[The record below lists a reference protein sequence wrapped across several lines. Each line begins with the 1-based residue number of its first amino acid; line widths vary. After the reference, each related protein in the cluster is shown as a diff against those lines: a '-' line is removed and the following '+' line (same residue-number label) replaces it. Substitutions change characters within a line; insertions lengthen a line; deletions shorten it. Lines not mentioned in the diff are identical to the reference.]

1 MATRTKAKMETC
13 CSPTAENIACCQ
25 VEAIVTVDER
35 GQMVLPKEM
44 RDKAGIHAGDK
55 LALVSWDKEG
65 KACCLLLM
73 KTDELAG
80 MVKTML
86 GPLSKEIFG

>member
-13 CSPTAENIACCQ
+13 CTPSTDMACCQ

-44 RDKAGIHAGDK
+44 REKADIHAGDK

-65 KACCLLLM
+65 KTCCLLLM